1 MGMSSLLFVE
11 GIGVGVCAYSAYGGT
26 SSSPVEVRMLEDG
39 VGGVEER
46 EGACCVDTRQLV
58 VGAERLVGGVENAV
72 ASGLWIE
79 SYGRASH
86 GS

>member
-1 MGMSSLLFVE
+1 V
-11 GIGVGVCAYSAYGGT
+11 
-26 SSSPVEVRMLEDG
+26 LEDG